1 MAIWADPIS
10 VAGLIIDWLIMARE
24 QLVSWLELARYKPS
38 WLIIKRV
45 GSLLNESSSSRAIN
59 ERVERASEFRVFRP
73 TLSPTPFSLF

>member
-24 QLVSWLELARYKPS
+24 QLELARYKPS

-73 TLSPTPFSLF
+73 TLSITSDV